1 MVSGYLVGEKKRWE
15 IMRAFKKYVAPQ
27 IVDEVSK
34 GGEFQISLGGERREL
49 AAMFVDIRGFTSLSE
64 NLEPEEVV
72 EILNEYLNLTTH
84 AIFKNG
90 GTLDKFIGDATMAVF
105 NAPFDL
111 DDYIYRAVCTAR
123 DIVAGAQDLE
133 DRMEKRF
140 HKKVNFGIGISC
152 GPAVVGNVG
161 CDFRMDYTAI
171 GDTVNTASRLE
182 GKAMAREILISE
194 QVYEALKDRIR
205 VKGKA
210 KEICVYSADEV
221 L

>member
-1 MVSGYLVGEKKRWE
+1 M
-15 IMRAFKKYVAPQ
+15 
-27 IVDEVSK
+27 
-34 GGEFQISLGGERREL
+34 
-49 AAMFVDIRGFTSLSE
+49 AAHWINLS
-64 NLEPEEVV
+64 
-72 EILNEYLNLTTH
+72 
-84 AIFKNG
+84 
-90 GTLDKFIGDATMAVF
+90 GDATMAVF

-171 GDTVNTASRLE
+171 GDTGQYSVQTGR
-182 GKAMAREILISE
+182 
-194 QVYEALKDRIR
+194 
-205 VKGKA
+205 KGW
-210 KEICVYSADEV
+210 S
-221 L
+221 